1 MLFHNLILIWGDQD
15 GAMSVVE
22 RTARRIVR
30 FVPQLDKLD
39 RFQSSIYSEDICTTC
54 GDLQFILVFTFNLDH
69 F

>member
-1 MLFHNLILIWGDQD
+1 
-15 GAMSVVE
+15 MSVVE